1 MASRN
6 PYTPASYRRE
16 NRLAGAKTRFWRVC
30 AAGATEVMSQTGAKR
45 CSRCG
50 ENGSSDSFPPN
61 SRMRDG
67 LSSWCR
73 RCHAAAVQ
81 RWRERN
87 PAKAA
92 SYNLARRVKHEPRPC
107 SECGETVRA
116 GAFGHA
122 GLLGSVGGVGRVARG
137 TRRREARL
145 QQPRAGHRE
154 LQEARQ
160 GPAAAAG
167 YARTLTH
174 IALASVSKRRPVNQR
189 PLSWIAC
196 A

>member
-107 SECGETVRA
+107 SECGETVHAR
-116 GAFGHA
+116 AFGHP
-122 GLLGSVGGVGRVARG
+122 GLLGSVSVASVASPEERGGV
-137 TRRREARL
+137 RL
-145 QQPRAGHRE
+145 GCSNLKVGLGVGNQEFSCPAGPTEPRSSS
-154 LQEARQ
+154 
-160 GPAAAAG
+160 AA
-167 YARTLTH
+167 
-174 IALASVSKRRPVNQR
+174 
-189 PLSWIAC
+189 
-196 A
+196 